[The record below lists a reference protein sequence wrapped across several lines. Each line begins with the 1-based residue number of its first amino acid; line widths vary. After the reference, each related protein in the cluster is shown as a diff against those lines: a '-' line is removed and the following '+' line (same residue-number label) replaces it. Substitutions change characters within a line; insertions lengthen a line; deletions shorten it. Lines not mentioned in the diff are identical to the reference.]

1 MKLPTE
7 DLEQILLTKKER
19 AVLAFWRANPRA
31 TVQETAN
38 ALKVADRTV
47 YRTLKRAFKL
57 RFLKTS
63 DSPKARKRGALPANA
78 GDFPPEFFA
87 YVYYWN
93 AYPNL
98 FSVEVCQLVGIKDAV
113 GFRFNALAHST
124 GLTQETAMER
134 QSRLKKTRN
143 KAHSYYRCPLRGLD
157 GKFLEDPL
165 KYHKKPTRRDN
176 ETPRDVL

>member
-1 MKLPTE
+1 MKLPTD

-19 AVLAFWRANPRA
+19 AVLAYWRANPRA

-38 ALKVADRTV
+38 DLKIADTTV
-47 YRTLKRAFKL
+47 RSALKRAYRLK
-57 RFLKTS
+57 FLTS
-63 DSPKARKRGALPANA
+63 SDTPKARKFGALPANA

-93 AYPNL
+93 AYPSL

-113 GFRFNALAHST
+113 GWSFNALAHNT
-124 GLTQETAMER
+124 GLIQETATDR
-134 QSRLKKTRN
+134 YSRLRTTRI

-165 KYHKKPTRRDN
+165 KYHKKPTRK
-176 ETPRDVL
+176 EE